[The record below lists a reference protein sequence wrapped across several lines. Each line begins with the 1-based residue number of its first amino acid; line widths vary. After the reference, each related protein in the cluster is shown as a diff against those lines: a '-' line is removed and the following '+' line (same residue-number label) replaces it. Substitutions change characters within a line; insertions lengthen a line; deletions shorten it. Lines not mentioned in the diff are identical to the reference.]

1 MYTAEEQRDI
11 SLSVLVERQ
20 LQSSALVE
28 PSPCIPASTIREI
41 YLNASDTRLV
51 AGAPSITTQCFGNN
65 NYCGSS
71 MGPSACCRVSYD
83 LGWVVCDTANGF
95 ARAGMPCV
103 CNDNTVSPPTSTDS
117 PIPSPIT
124 PPPPPPPPVPAPTT
138 PPMQPPP
145 TNPPTEQP
153 IAPPPT
159 DPPTVE
165 STEFPTEFPTESPT
179 EFPTDTP
186 TILVTDAPTK
196 APTFP
201 PTIVETDAPTKAPT
215 VSPTNVVTDPP
226 TNVVTD
232 PPTNAPTNVVTD
244 APTTTP
250 PVQDPTAPPVAVV
263 ETLSPSNSPSVVV
276 ASPASPVA
284 SPISVEGTGD
294 NEFVTEYIVDG
305 EFVRQSQCVEP
316 PPVPSQIQSTSFEY
330 TYEAVPGPDVDPR
343 SGRFINMISENTHD
357 IMANEFFTCDFT
369 QNAVWTFQS
378 ALHQISPEPCSNNP
392 DPTCVVLTAKF
403 QLSAYDANGPTAQ
416 GRTGGTRRKLQTGV
430 AEQFADGM
438 LLFVENGISNGDF
451 MIEGLTTEMSFE
463 SGEIIVLTVAPTE
476 SPTVASTEISTTDT
490 LVPSTFSPTTDSTT
504 TSPTNPS
511 TGGGAGGGD
520 VNNIEQDTSNAQSPP
535 SSGLSPPFIAT
546 IAVASAFVVLV
557 ALMVTNRR
565 RRRSI
570 GDEDYDDDEY
580 LVKPARNTGSTS
592 LDDADQPELDSKGET
607 SSRGYGSPGRNDPI
621 ILTTLSGSEDYY
633 FDDDSDDPYT
643 ARSPSRRSK
652 RGPLTL
658 QDELDRPVSKTML
671 RNDLGSPRGAN
682 SVAVPET
689 RTYPIH
695 DTVNL

>member
-1 MYTAEEQRDI
+1 MAEEQRDI

-20 LQSSALVE
+20 LQSSALIE

-51 AGAPSITTQCFGNN
+51 AGASSVTTQCFGNN
-65 NYCGSS
+65 NFCGSS
-71 MGPSACCRVSYD
+71 MAPTACCRVSYD
-83 LGWVVCDTANGF
+83 LGWVVCDSANGF

-117 PIPSPIT
+117 PVPSPVT
-124 PPPPPPPPVPAPTT
+124 PPPTSPPPVPAPTA
-138 PPMQPPP
+138 PPMQPPPPP
-145 TNPPTEQP
+145 TNPPTEPP
-153 IAPPPT
+153 IAPLPT
-159 DPPTVE
+159 DSPTFE
-165 STEFPTEFPTESPT
+165 STDFPTEFPTEAPT
-179 EFPTDTP
+179 ELPTDTP
-186 TILVTDAPTK
+186 TILVTDPPTK

-201 PTIVETDAPTKAPT
+201 PTIVVTDAPTKAPT
-215 VSPTNVVTDPP
+215 VSPTIAVTDAPTDPP

-232 PPTNAPTNVVTD
+232 APPTTP
-244 APTTTP
+244 P

-263 ETLSPSNSPSVVV
+263 ETLSPSNSPSMGV
-276 ASPASPVA
+276 ASSPASPVA
-284 SPISVEGTGD
+284 SPISLEGTGN

-316 PPVPSQIQSTSFEY
+316 PPFPSQIQSTSFEY

-438 LLFVENGISNGDF
+438 LLFVENGMSNGEF
-451 MIEGLTTEMSFE
+451 IIEGLTTEMSYE

-476 SPTVASTEISTTDT
+476 SPTIASTEISTTDT
-490 LVPSTFSPTTDSTT
+490 MAPSTFSPTADTTTTT
-504 TSPTNPS
+504 TSPTDPS
-511 TGGGAGGGD
+511 TGGGGD
-520 VNNIEQDTSNAQSPP
+520 VNNIEQGTSNAQSPP

-592 LDDADQPELDSKGET
+592 LDDAYQPELDSKGET

-633 FDDDSDDPYT
+633 FDDDSDDPFT

-658 QDELDRPVSKTML
+658 QDELDRPVSKTIL

-682 SVAVPET
+682 SVAVAET
-689 RTYPIH
+689 RTYPIQ